1 MELTP
6 VQRLV
11 TFVIVVLVLAGLG
24 AYLFLPK
31 SAPGA
36 AAAGRPEH
44 PGATSSAPG
53 GAPPPPPGGA
63 ATPSAPPPGQPPPGQ
78 PPPGQPPPGQ
88 APDIYNWLPFTPSE
102 LASAARLVTTFTT
115 DYGTFSYQQ
124 STSSYLAPM
133 KPLMTS
139 QLTELIGRAYSAP
152 GVAAERTAGK
162 QVSVG
167 TAVITS
173 LRAFGASS
181 LTFVVTLTERTSG
194 TKGKGQQSTGY
205 AVTVTGSGSSWQVN
219 NIQFAS
225 AGNQ

>member
-36 AAAGRPEH
+36 AAAGRPAH
-44 PGATSSAPG
+44 PQASSAPG
-53 GAPPPPPGGA
+53 GAPPGQPPAGQ
-63 ATPSAPPPGQPPPGQ
+63 PSPGQPPAGQPSPGQ
-78 PPPGQPPPGQ
+78 PPAGQ
-88 APDIYNWLPFTPSE
+88 APDIYKWLPFTPSG
-102 LASAARLVTTFTT
+102 LAGAARVVTAFAA

-139 QLTELIGRAYSAP
+139 QLAELIGRAYSAP
-152 GVAAERTAGK
+152 GVVAQRTAGK

-205 AVTVTGSGSSWQVN
+205 AITLTGSGSSWQVN

>member
-11 TFVIVVLVLAGLG
+11 TFVIVAAVLAGLG

-31 SAPGA
+31 SSSGA
-36 AAAGRPEH
+36 AAADRPGHH
-44 PGATSSAPG
+44 PVPASSPG
-53 GAPPPPPGGA
+53 SPPAGQPAPPSPPAPA
-63 ATPSAPPPGQPPPGQ
+63 PASSSSPAQSA
-78 PPPGQPPPGQ
+78 Q
-88 APDIYNWLPFTPSE
+88 AFNIYNWLPFTPSE
-102 LASAARLVTTFTT
+102 LASAARVVTTFAA

-133 KPLMTS
+133 KPLMSS
-139 QLTELIGRAYSAP
+139 QLAALIGRAYSAP
-152 GVAAERTAGK
+152 GVAAQRVAGK
-162 QVSVG
+162 QVSAG

-173 LRAFGASS
+173 LRAFGPGS
-181 LTFVVTLTERTSG
+181 LTFVVTLTERTNG
-194 TKGKGQQSTGY
+194 VKGRDQQSTGY
-205 AVTVTGSGSSWQVN
+205 AITATGSGSSWQVS